1 MTFDKKKR
9 EELKDLVHKYWLF
22 SHYSIRKITM
32 LINNDK
38 KYGNISHAT
47 VQNYVRDLRRE
58 SERWLDEDVIEK
70 YTGEFVRKQMAYDH
84 EIDIIGDA
92 MDNLDQ
98 HDPKELELWLK
109 LLNAKHQIEQD
120 QLRNMTEIELVLRVK
135 TLSADQRK
143 KFETIKKV
151 PSEVADER
159 GYRLLEAKEKKDN
172 DKTS

>member
-1 MTFDKKKR
+1 
-9 EELKDLVHKYWLF
+9 
-22 SHYSIRKITM
+22 
-32 LINNDK
+32 
-38 KYGNISHAT
+38 
-47 VQNYVRDLRRE
+47 
-58 SERWLDEDVIEK
+58 
-70 YTGEFVRKQMAYDH
+70 MAYDH
-84 EIDIIGDA
+84 EIDILGDA

-98 HDPKELELWLK
+98 HDAKELELWLK

-159 GYRLLEAKEKKDN
+159 GYRLLEPKKD
-172 DKTS
+172 DKDNGDN